1 MPDRVGIT
9 SEYELASEVK
19 EREPSRTARKVK
31 RIAIPKNR
39 AKRIQYGKTSALND
53 NLKPLVITNTS
64 AAKSIDT
71 LLNINAPAE
80 LVLILYCF

>member
-31 RIAIPKNR
+31 RMIVSSV
-39 AKRIQYGKTSALND
+39 KRD
-53 NLKPLVITNTS
+53 
-64 AAKSIDT
+64 
-71 LLNINAPAE
+71 
-80 LVLILYCF
+80 